1 MILKEIL
8 KQFTQLIEYNEI
20 VNHLNGSSY
29 SSELGADKISS
40 ETIQATSHLV
50 KALLIDGCEWVCI

>member
-8 KQFTQLIEYNEI
+8 KQFTQLIEYNGI
-20 VNHLNGSSY
+20 VNHLNGLY
-29 SSELGADKISS
+29 SSELGADKLSS

-50 KALLIDGCEWVCI
+50 KALIIDACEWVCI

>member
-8 KQFTQLIEYNEI
+8 KQFTQLIEI

-29 SSELGADKISS
+29 SSELDADKISS